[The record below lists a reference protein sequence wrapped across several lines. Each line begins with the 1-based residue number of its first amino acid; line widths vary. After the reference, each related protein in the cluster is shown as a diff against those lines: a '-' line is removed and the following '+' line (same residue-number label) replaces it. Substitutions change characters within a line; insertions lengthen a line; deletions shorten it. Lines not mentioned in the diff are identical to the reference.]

1 MGKHVQNPAVEAL
14 NMNSQKITSLAN
26 GTASGDAVN
35 FGQLSGMVTGSGAAN
50 RVAYWSG
57 ASALTSDANFSWNG
71 TGLGAGVASASH
83 KLHVRGGTSMLDS
96 PGGISRFYFSG
107 GANDANWAQLFLY
120 NAAGTNTARIDSN
133 GTSFFKSGPVGI
145 GTDAPVTMLDVRQ
158 APVTNQEFM
167 FFGDTVDSKGLS
179 FGYFTTPDA
188 AWIQGLHRN
197 VAYKNLILQMNGGNL
212 GVGSQAVPT
221 ARFDVTGTVRFRDFT
236 TANNLLQHD
245 GSGNLVSVSPYN
257 FSGTLTASR
266 TMTLGSNSFTLDA
279 SGAASSPATML
290 ILKGK
295 ETSFSTRFID
305 YQNES
310 GVTSFRMS
318 STSSQVTL
326 AALNSHDLR
335 VEGVNSVTI
344 TNNLDR
350 GFVVKSSGEVA
361 FHSGLSTAPSSPA
374 TASMWWLSDRL
385 QIKKSGAVANIATVE
400 DDLMGNATQ
409 VITASTHTLTG
420 QDYFTR
426 YSASSNAIVVTL
438 GDSLLEGKSYR
449 VRCTGNG
456 TNTVTF
462 NAGGSNVFYVDEK
475 STTTLTTLVTGA
487 GGTGIE
493 APNRILTIVR
503 RDNVIWI
510 F

>member
-1 MGKHVQNPAVEAL
+1 METHNL
-14 NMNSQKITSLAN
+14 NQGSAQWHQFRAN
-26 GTASGDAVN
+26 
-35 FGQLSGMVTGSGAAN
+35 
-50 RVAYWSG
+50 
-57 ASALTSDANFSWNG
+57 
-71 TGLGAGVASASH
+71 H
-83 KLHVRGGTSMLDS
+83 
-96 PGGISRFYFSG
+96 
-107 GANDANWAQLFLY
+107 
-120 NAAGTNTARIDSN
+120 
-133 GTSFFKSGPVGI
+133 
-145 GTDAPVTMLDVRQ
+145 
-158 APVTNQEFM
+158 
-167 FFGDTVDSKGLS
+167 
-179 FGYFTTPDA
+179 
-188 AWIQGLHRN
+188 
-197 VAYKNLILQMNGGNL
+197 
-212 GVGSQAVPT
+212 
-221 ARFDVTGTVRFRDFT
+221 FD
-236 TANNLLQHD
+236 
-245 GSGNLVSVSPYN
+245 Y
-257 FSGTLTASR
+257 SGTLTASR

-295 ETSFSTRFID
+295 ESSFSTRFID

-318 STSSQVTL
+318 ATSSQVTL

-335 VEGVNSVTI
+335 IEGVNSVNI
-344 TNNLDR
+344 TTNLDR
-350 GFVVKSSGEVA
+350 GFLVMSSGAVG

-385 QIKKSGAVANIATVE
+385 QIKKSAATANIATVE

-438 GDSLLEGKSYR
+438 GDSLLEGKAYR